1 MDTAIDSVLGDF
13 LKVKGVAAAA
23 VIGRD
28 GFVIQSTRH
37 DNVDVDALG
46 AMVAAVVGTS
56 ESLAKEF
63 SLGDM
68 DQHLTEFGKGKV
80 IMATAVD
87 DILAV
92 FTDASAVIGGVRYA
106 IRKNMPNVVK
116 ALQ

>member
-1 MDTAIDSVLGDF
+1 MENAINSVLGDF
-13 LKVKGVAAAA
+13 LRVKGVAAAA

-28 GFVIQSTRH
+28 GFVIQSTKS
-37 DNVDVDALG
+37 DDVDMDALG

-63 SLGDM
+63 SLGEM

-80 IMATAVD
+80 IMAKVVD

-92 FTDASAVIGGVRYA
+92 FTDTSAVIGGVRYA
-106 IRKNMPNVVK
+106 IRKNMPHVVK